1 MDNRPIGVFDSG
13 LGGITVLNELEKI
26 MPNENYIYLGD
37 TLNFPYGNKTKDD
50 IIKFSDYNTSYL
62 LSHDVKMIIIACG
75 TATSQA
81 LKSLKSKYDTYIEG
95 IILPT
100 VDFVKNRKIS
110 KIGVMGTVGT
120 IKNGAWEKYLKEKI
134 PKVEVFNQSC
144 PLLAEFAE
152 NGKISTS
159 DVVEAIHNYMK
170 IFKENNVNTIILGC
184 THYPYFEEV
193 IKKEF
198 DYNVTLI
205 NTGKALATKV
215 YNYLNINN
223 MLTNETNA
231 STKIIVSKKEEMFEK
246 SIKKLLKSTKKLDI
260 TTIN

>member
-1 MDNRPIGVFDSG
+1 
-13 LGGITVLNELEKI
+13 
-26 MPNENYIYLGD
+26 
-37 TLNFPYGNKTKDD
+37 
-50 IIKFSDYNTSYL
+50 
-62 LSHDVKMIIIACG
+62 
-75 TATSQA
+75 
-81 LKSLKSKYDTYIEG
+81 
-95 IILPT
+95 
-100 VDFVKNRKIS
+100 
-110 KIGVMGTVGT
+110 MGTVGT
-120 IKNGAWEKYLKEKI
+120 IKNGAWEKYLKEQI
-134 PKVEVFNQSC
+134 PKIEVINQSC

-184 THYPYFEEV
+184 THYPYFEEI

-198 DYNVTLI
+198 DYRVTLI

-215 YNYLNINN
+215 YNYLNKNN
-223 MLTNETNA
+223 MLANKTNA

>member
-1 MDNRPIGVFDSG
+1 
-13 LGGITVLNELEKI
+13 
-26 MPNENYIYLGD
+26 
-37 TLNFPYGNKTKDD
+37 
-50 IIKFSDYNTSYL
+50 
-62 LSHDVKMIIIACG
+62 
-75 TATSQA
+75 
-81 LKSLKSKYDTYIEG
+81 
-95 IILPT
+95 
-100 VDFVKNRKIS
+100 
-110 KIGVMGTVGT
+110 
-120 IKNGAWEKYLKEKI
+120 
-134 PKVEVFNQSC
+134 
-144 PLLAEFAE
+144 
-152 NGKISTS
+152 
-159 DVVEAIHNYMK
+159 MK

-215 YNYLNINN
+215 YNYLNTNN
-223 MLTNETNA
+223 MLANKTNA